1 MSKTEILI
9 WSDIRSKTLG
19 TDEYLDKI
27 KEKKLPLRSYN
38 LYTPKPEIIEKIKE
52 KLSKLSVGLKV
63 LAIGA
68 DWCPDCNINVP
79 RMIKVVEALDKNK
92 VDFQILYGVMVNALR
107 KSGDITWHKK
117 HSPPEAV
124 EPKFNLEKIPTF
136 FFFIDGKYIGR
147 VVERPTKF
155 PTLEEEL
162 LNVLEENL

>member
-107 KSGDITWHKK
+107 KSGDITWHK
-117 HSPPEAV
+117 
-124 EPKFNLEKIPTF
+124 
-136 FFFIDGKYIGR
+136 
-147 VVERPTKF
+147 
-155 PTLEEEL
+155 
-162 LNVLEENL
+162 